1 MRFERMQRVQTRM
14 RLTPPFTT
22 ARTRWMLAWN
32 RRRVTLCAWLTLR
45 PNVGPLPQIS
55 QRFAIGEVYQGA
67 TISGRSSASRFFVD
81 LSSRSTRAR

>member
-32 RRRVTLCAWLTLR
+32 RRGVTLCAWLTFR
-45 PNVGPLPQIS
+45 PNAGPLPQIS
-55 QRFAIGEVYQGA
+55 QRFAIGKVYQGA
-67 TISGRSSASRFFVD
+67 TMRGCSSDVGFAID
-81 LSSRSTRAR
+81 LSRRATRAR